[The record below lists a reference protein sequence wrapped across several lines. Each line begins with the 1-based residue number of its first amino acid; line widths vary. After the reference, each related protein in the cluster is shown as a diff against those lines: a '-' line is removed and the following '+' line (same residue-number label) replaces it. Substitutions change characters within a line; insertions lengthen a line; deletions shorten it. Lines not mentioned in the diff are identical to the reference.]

1 MCLNFSV
8 LFYLFMIMILYFN
21 PYENNLRINIEPIRV
36 RPDQDLQVLSNFQ
49 LIQSFHIL
57 SFIRMNI

>member
-1 MCLNFSV
+1 MIHVFELQCFI
-8 LFYLFMIMILYFN
+8 LFIMILYFN

>member
-1 MCLNFSV
+1 
-8 LFYLFMIMILYFN
+8 MILYFN